1 MKRLAPSISGALL
14 LASLVLLAGCR
25 RPAPATGGI
34 AGSATPATRTVHD
47 DFQRAV
53 TLPVHV
59 ARVISL
65 APSSTEIVYALGAG
79 DLLVGADRYSDYPP
93 AARRLDKVGGNLDPS
108 LERVV
113 ALRPDVVLT
122 AASANGQRLVDT
134 LSRLGLPVYVSRAT
148 ALDGVLDDVRRLGE
162 VVGRAQAGAELAA
175 GLRRRLDVVAERA
188 SKRPTVR
195 VLVMVQSDPLIVAG
209 PGSYLDD
216 MLRIAGGVN
225 VAADSKLPF
234 PNYSV
239 ERVLA
244 EAPEVVIV
252 GTEPDQDAA
261 QTAVT
266 LARLEAR
273 LTALPAVRAHRVH
286 PVDGDLLFRPGPRV
300 VDGTERL
307 AALLHPELAAELE
320 VAK

>member
-1 MKRLAPSISGALL
+1 MKRLALSISGALL
-14 LASLVLLAGCR
+14 LASLVLLASCR
-25 RPAPATGGI
+25 RPRPPAD
-34 AGSATPATRTVHD
+34 SDTPALRTVHD

-53 TLPVHV
+53 TLPAHV
-59 ARVISL
+59 ARVVSL

-79 DLLVGADRYSDYPP
+79 DLLVGTDRYSDYPP

-134 LSRLGLPVYVSRAT
+134 LTGLGLPVYVSQASR
-148 ALDGVLDDVRRLGE
+148 LDGVLDDVRRLGE
-162 VVGRAQAGAELAA
+162 VLGRPEDGVALVSA
-175 GLRRRLDVVAERA
+175 LRRRLDAVAERA
-188 SKRPTVR
+188 AQRSTVR
-195 VLVMVQSDPLIVAG
+195 VLVVVQSDPLIVAG
-209 PGSYLDD
+209 PGSYLDE

-261 QTAVT
+261 HSAAI
-266 LARLEAR
+266 LARLAAR
-273 LTALPAVRAHRVH
+273 LAALPAVQAHRVH

-307 AALLHPELAAELE
+307 AALLHPEQGPEPEAAR
-320 VAK
+320 

>member
-1 MKRLAPSISGALL
+1 MKRLAPSIWSTLL
-14 LASLVLLAGCR
+14 LAGFASLVGCR
-25 RPAPATGGI
+25 RSAPA
-34 AGSATPATRTVHD
+34 ARLAADAATRTVHD

-53 TLPVHV
+53 TLPAHV
-59 ARVISL
+59 ARVVSL
-65 APSSTEIVYALGAG
+65 APSSTEIVFALGAG
-79 DLLVGADRYSDYPP
+79 DLLVGTDRYSDYPP

-108 LERVV
+108 LERLV

-122 AASANGQRLVDT
+122 AASANGQHLVDT
-134 LSRLGLPVYVSRAT
+134 LTRLGLSVYVSQAT
-148 ALDGVLDDVRRLGE
+148 RLDGVLDDVRRLGE
-162 VVGRAQAGAELAA
+162 VLGRPEDGAALVSA
-175 GLRRRLDVVAERA
+175 LRRRLDKVAERA
-188 SKRPTVR
+188 SKRPKVR
-195 VLVMVQSDPLIVAG
+195 VLVVVQSDPLIVAG

-244 EAPEVVIV
+244 EAPEVVVV
-252 GTEPDQDAA
+252 GSQPDHDAA
-261 QTAVT
+261 QTAIS
-266 LARLEAR
+266 LERLEAR
-273 LTALPAVRAHRVH
+273 LSALPAVRARRVH

-320 VAK
+320 AAQ